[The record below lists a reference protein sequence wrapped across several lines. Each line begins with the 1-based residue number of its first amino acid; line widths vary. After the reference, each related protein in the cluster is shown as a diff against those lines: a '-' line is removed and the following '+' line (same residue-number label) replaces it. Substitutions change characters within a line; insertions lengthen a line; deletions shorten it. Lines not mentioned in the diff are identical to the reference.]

1 LFFPYFLCQNA
12 VVSFQLMKPVDRE
25 PKSARPLLN
34 EVAFDRIKRDILTCA
49 LGPGEQV
56 TEAQLAERYQ
66 MGRAPIRAAL
76 LGLAQAGL
84 VRAIPRRGYLIAP
97 ITTQD
102 VQDVTQLRLLLEPT
116 AAKLASGR
124 LSDTELKRMESLCTV
139 KCAPVEKFGARA
151 IAAHRELHML
161 ISRACGNQRL
171 TDAISTLYDDVER
184 LMQLGV
190 TRVHTEEMS
199 GYKPLVQALAAN
211 DGETAAA
218 LMVDQIELGRNRIL
232 DALFAGRLH
241 EELIESDGGGEMLSI
256 QDFVRHL
263 NRIFADQPAAETH
276 SRVADKLKG
285 LLRNPLLLSTEN
297 RRSSPHS
304 YRRHVLHVDPD
315 GRFSVVAIVWEEG
328 QSTPVFR
335 SSEWSVTGVYEGE
348 LREASYH
355 LLSGSDG
362 AGRLLPGGVTHHG
375 RGGIFFQDGHEGNLQ
390 RLDNPASHLAIT
402 VHVYGFDVRGTAAG
416 LGECYFADDME
427 SAKTRSGA

>member
-1 LFFPYFLCQNA
+1 
-12 VVSFQLMKPVDRE
+12 MKPVGRE

-34 EVAFDRIKRDILTCA
+34 EVAFDRIKRDILTCL

-124 LSDTELKRMESLCTV
+124 LSETELKRMESLCLV
-139 KCAPVEKFGARA
+139 KCAPVDKFGPRA

-161 ISRACGNQRL
+161 IACACGNRRL
-171 TDAISTLYDDVER
+171 TEAISTLYDDVER

-190 TRVHTEEMS
+190 TRVHAEEMS

-241 EELIESDGGGEMLSI
+241 DDLQALDGGGEMLSM

-263 NRIFADQPAAETH
+263 NRILANYPSTETPT
-276 SRVADKLKG
+276 RVAEKIKG

-304 YRRHVLHVDPD
+304 YRRHVLHVDPE
-315 GRFSVVAIVWEEG
+315 GRFSVLAIVWEEG
-328 QSTPVFR
+328 QSTPVF
-335 SSEWSVTGVYEGE
+335 SSSGWSVIGVYEGE
-348 LREASYH
+348 LREASYR
-355 LLSGSDG
+355 LLGGSDG
-362 AGRLLPGGVTHHG
+362 AERLLPVGVTHHA
-375 RGGIFFQDGHEGNLQ
+375 RGGILFQNGTEGSLQ
-390 RLDNPASHLAIT
+390 RLDNPASQPT
-402 VHVYGFDVRGTAAG
+402 VTLHVYGFDVRSSSAG
-416 LGECYFADDME
+416 LGECYFSEDME
-427 SAKTRSGA
+427 ATRPRPGA

>member
-1 LFFPYFLCQNA
+1 
-12 VVSFQLMKPVDRE
+12 MKPVDRE

-76 LGLAQAGL
+76 LGLAQVGL

-124 LSDTELKRMESLCTV
+124 LSETELRRMESLCTV

-161 ISRACGNQRL
+161 IAHACGNRRL

-190 TRVHTEEMS
+190 TRVHAEEMS
-199 GYKPLVQALAAN
+199 GYKPLVQALAGN

-232 DALFAGRLH
+232 DALFAGRQH
-241 EELIESDGGGEMLSI
+241 EELQGPDGGADMLSI

-263 NRIFADQPAAETH
+263 NHILSHEPGAET
-276 SRVADKLKG
+276 STRVAAKLRG

-304 YRRHVLHVDPD
+304 YRRHVLHVDPES
-315 GRFSVVAIVWEEG
+315 RYSVVAIVWEEG

-335 SSEWSVTGVYEGE
+335 SSGWSVIGVYEGE
-348 LREASYH
+348 LREASYR

-362 AGRLLPGGVTHHG
+362 ADRLLPAGVTHHG
-375 RGGIFFQDGHEGNLQ
+375 RGGILFQNGNEGNLQ
-390 RLDNPASHLAIT
+390 RLDNPVEQTTIT
-402 VHVYGFDVRGTAAG
+402 VHVYGFDVRSSAAG

-427 SAKTRSGA
+427 VTRTRPSA

>member
-1 LFFPYFLCQNA
+1 
-12 VVSFQLMKPVDRE
+12 MKPVDRA
-25 PKSARPLLN
+25 PKSDRPLLN
-34 EVAFDRIKRDILTCA
+34 EVAFDRIKRDILTCL

-76 LGLAQAGL
+76 LGLAQVGL

-102 VQDVTQLRLLLEPT
+102 VQDVTQIRLLLEPT

-124 LSDTELKRMESLCTV
+124 LSEADLKRMESLCAV

-161 ISRACGNQRL
+161 IAHACGNQRL

-190 TRVHTEEMS
+190 TRVNVEEMS
-199 GYKPLVQALAAN
+199 GYKALVQAFAAH

-232 DALFAGRLH
+232 DALFAGRSH
-241 EELIESDGGGEMLSI
+241 EDVHALDGGGEMLSLH
-256 QDFVRHL
+256 DFVRHL
-263 NRIFADQPAAETH
+263 NHIVSNPLSAETPT
-276 SRVADKLKG
+276 RVAEKVQG
-285 LLRNPLLLSTEN
+285 LLRNPLLLSAEH

-304 YRRHVLHVDPD
+304 YRRHVLHVDSE
-315 GRFSVVAIVWEEG
+315 GRYSVLAIVWEEG

-335 SSEWSVTGVYEGE
+335 SAGWSVMGVYEGE
-348 LREASYH
+348 LREASYR
-355 LLSGSDG
+355 LLGGSDG
-362 AGRLLPGGVTHHG
+362 ADRLLPAGVTHHG
-375 RGGIFFQDGHEGNLQ
+375 RGGILFQNGTEGSLQ
-390 RLDNPASHLAIT
+390 RLDNPASQTAVTL
-402 VHVYGFDVRGTAAG
+402 HVYGFDVRSSSAG
-416 LGECYFADDME
+416 FGDCYFSEDME
-427 SAKTRSGA
+427 TVRTRNGA

>member
-1 LFFPYFLCQNA
+1 MP
-12 VVSFQLMKPVDRE
+12 FQLVKPIDRE

-66 MGRAPIRAAL
+66 LGRAPIRAAL

-116 AAKLASGR
+116 AARLASGR
-124 LSDTELKRMESLCTV
+124 FTEAELKRMESLCTV

-151 IAAHRELHML
+151 IAAHREIHML

-190 TRVHTEEMS
+190 TRVHAEEMS
-199 GYKPLVQALAAN
+199 GYKPMVQAFAAN

-241 EELIESDGGGEMLSI
+241 EELQGPDGGAEMLSVP
-256 QDFVRHL
+256 DFVRHL
-263 NRIFADQPAAETH
+263 SHILSNQTVAEVPLL
-276 SRVADKLKG
+276 VAGKLKG
-285 LLRNPLLLSTEN
+285 LLRNPLLLSLEN

-304 YRRHVLHVDPD
+304 YRRHVLHVDPQ
-315 GRFSVVAIVWEEG
+315 GRFSLLAIIWEEG

-335 SSEWSVTGVYEGE
+335 SSGWSVMGVYEGE
-348 LREASYH
+348 LREASYRH
-355 LLSGSDG
+355 LSGSDG
-362 AGRLLPGGVTHHG
+362 APRLLPAGVTHHG
-375 RGGIFFQDGHEGNLQ
+375 RGGILFQDGLDGNLQ
-390 RLDNPASHLAIT
+390 RLDNPADQTTISI
-402 VHVYGFDVRGTAAG
+402 HVYGFDVRSSAAG

-427 SAKTRSGA
+427 ISKTRSGN